1 MSEDDNIFYN
11 YTLDQVFKDCQSFKL
26 KPDMG
31 LTDVELRM
39 IELAYLS
46 GQQRQLERHITD
58 LEQNSAKKMPHM
70 KYKLDKR
77 MPQQMQLRLR
87 DELSDLVRQAGNA
100 GINIEVETA

>member
-1 MSEDDNIFYN
+1 MSK
-11 YTLDQVFKDCQSFKL
+11 YTLDKVFKDCQNLKL
-26 KPDMG
+26 MPDTG

-58 LEQNSAKKMPHM
+58 LEHKLDKKMPHI
-70 KYKLDKR
+70 
-77 MPQQMQLRLR
+77 QLRLR